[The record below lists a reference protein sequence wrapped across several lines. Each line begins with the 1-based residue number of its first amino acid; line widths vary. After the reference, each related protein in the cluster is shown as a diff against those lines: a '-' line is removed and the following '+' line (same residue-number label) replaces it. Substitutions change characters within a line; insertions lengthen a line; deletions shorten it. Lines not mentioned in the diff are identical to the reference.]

1 MILISIS
8 FPPTFAPSSYFAL
21 DLKYIPSFPLEN
33 WTLDESSRFYR
44 NLPIFVKNVT
54 RGLCVG
60 HTHVF
65 VTQYTYVSVKSLK
78 VSAWCNSVDFTN
90 ESDDNS
96 ELKEGGGGKKEE
108 KSREWTGEE
117 GNDNSLLHT
126 RRLKQNRV
134 RCLDFW
140 IASDTKKSGFF
151 FCPL

>member
-1 MILISIS
+1 M
-8 FPPTFAPSSYFAL
+8 
-21 DLKYIPSFPLEN
+21 
-33 WTLDESSRFYR
+33 
-44 NLPIFVKNVT
+44 KNVT

-60 HTHVF
+60 HAHVF

-96 ELKEGGGGKKEE
+96 ELKGGGGGKKEE

-126 RRLKQNRV
+126 RLKQNRV
-134 RCLDFW
+134 RCLDF
-140 IASDTKKSGFF
+140 
-151 FCPL
+151 